1 MKIGE
6 QIKTRRE
13 ELKMTI
19 KELADRVGVT
29 PQSIRNWERGQRQQP
44 RPENYKAL
52 QRALSFRLDLS
63 EGGQPIESQ
72 GGGVMM
78 AQGDVDLLLVIAR
91 LPPQAKRLFDE
102 LARMHLEAVEAARAT
117 SKH

>member
-13 ELKMTI
+13 ELGMTI

-29 PQSIRNWERGQRQQP
+29 PQSIRNWERGERQQP

-63 EGGQPIESQ
+63 EGSQPVETQSA
-72 GGGVMM
+72 GAMM
-78 AQGDVDLLLVIAR
+78 TQGDVDLLLVIAR
-91 LPPQAKRLFDE
+91 LPPQAKKLFDE
-102 LARMHLEAVEAARAT
+102 LARMHLRAVDAARAT